1 MSLRKAAA
9 VLRLSR
15 ETIRK
20 TLKKLKF
27 KPYKRRNV
35 QFLSATDRE
44 SRYFYEDRNRSH
56 LY

>member
-15 ETIRK
+15 EKIRK
-20 TLKKLKF
+20 TLKNLKF

-35 QFLSATDRE
+35 QYLSATDRE
-44 SRYFYEDRNRSH
+44 SRYF
-56 LY
+56 